1 MLNLT
6 LDDYILALFS
16 LVTIILIINSLN
28 AYTEI
33 RNLRLI
39 NEELRTVIE
48 ARIEINRLQTEIQET
63 SSTIINANQRSQTLE
78 NNNRYQSGR
87 INDLKNDIQTLIN
100 RNVRLNEILR
110 CRPQP
115 ICQTEEVNN
124 LRNDNNRLREAREE
138 SIRKTA
144 QQAEKINSLE
154 EQKKTLECD
163 KNNLERQIRDSRA
176 RH

>member
-28 AYTEI
+28 AYTET

-39 NEELRTVIE
+39 NEELRAVIE
-48 ARIEINRLQTEIQET
+48 AKSIDINRLQTEIQET

-78 NNNRYQSGR
+78 NINRHQSER
-87 INDLKNDIQTLIN
+87 INHLEKDIQTLIN
-100 RNVRLNEILR
+100 KNARLNEILR

-115 ICQTEEVNN
+115 ICQTEEETTN
-124 LRNDNNRLREAREE
+124 
-138 SIRKTA
+138 
-144 QQAEKINSLE
+144 
-154 EQKKTLECD
+154 
-163 KNNLERQIRDSRA
+163 
-176 RH
+176 